1 MPYSFLPFSTL
12 QRALSCEP
20 AALLQFVQ
28 LYNAYIDRLSK
39 RPVLDSD
46 GVIYLCTDEDMK
58 QDLVLELLTKIPRFQ
73 IPTVQQAEDMRP

>member
-12 QRALSCEP
+12 QHALSCEP

-39 RPVLDSD
+39 RPVLGSD